1 MIKSKFISK
10 LAMKRTT
17 VEAIAKKLI
26 KNPKLL
32 RDILNGF
39 VSDNANVKFKSA
51 KVLVLIGKE
60 KPELLYPY
68 FDFFMK
74 HLDNKNN
81 ILKWNA
87 MDIIAYLT
95 PVDSEKKFDKSFNKY
110 YSMLYEGSLVTAG
123 HIVAGSAVIVRAKP
137 YLEEKITTEILQ
149 MEKFPLPTEECRNI
163 LKGHAIKTFDTYF
176 DNIKNRD
183 EVIDFVRQE
192 LNNTRNATRKKAEK
206 FMAKWSE
213 SKK

>member
-1 MIKSKFISK
+1 MIKSKFISQ

-17 VEAIAKKLI
+17 AEAIAKKLM

-39 VSDNANVKFKSA
+39 ASDTTHVKFKSA
-51 KVLVLIGKE
+51 KVLVLMSKE
-60 KPELLYPY
+60 KPESLYPY
-68 FDFFMK
+68 FDFFVK

-87 MDIIAYLT
+87 MDVIANLT
-95 PVDSEKKFDKSFNKY
+95 PADSEHKFDTLFHKY

-123 HIVAGSAVIVRAKP
+123 HVVAGSAVIAKAKP

-149 MEKFPLPTEECRNI
+149 IEKFPLPTEECRNI
-163 LKGHAIKTFDTYF
+163 LKGHAIKTFDAYF
-176 DNIKNRD
+176 DSIKNKD
-183 EVIDFVRQE
+183 EVMNFVRQE
-192 LNNTRNATRKKAEK
+192 LKNARNATRKKAEK
-206 FMAKWSE
+206 FIAKWG
-213 SKK
+213 KK